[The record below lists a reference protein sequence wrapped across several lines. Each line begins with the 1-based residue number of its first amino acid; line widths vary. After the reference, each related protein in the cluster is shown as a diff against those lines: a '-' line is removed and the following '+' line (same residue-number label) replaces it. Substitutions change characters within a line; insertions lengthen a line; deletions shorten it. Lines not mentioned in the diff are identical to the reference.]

1 MLIYTFLV
9 IYSCKKNNLKMI
21 HPLTIVSH
29 ILDIFISVMVMFQ
42 LSIEKRKIDDDQFN
56 IELYMKFVFNNIQL
70 VLISLVYTRKVYLLL
85 LWISIIMLIFEQSI
99 YLQIKIEHGAIDK
112 SDENLI
118 RKLKFKIFMITCL
131 WLVSLTF
138 IQSCIVHFKYEMT
151 KVCFE
156 S

>member
-1 MLIYTFLV
+1 
-9 IYSCKKNNLKMI
+9 MI

-42 LSIEKRKIDDDQFN
+42 LSIEKRQIDDDQFN
-56 IELYMKFVFNNIQL
+56 IELYMKFVFTNIQL
-70 VLISLVYTRKVYLLL
+70 VLISLVYTRKVYVLL

-99 YLQIKIEHGAIDK
+99 YLQIKIEHGAIDT
-112 SDENLI
+112 SDENKI
-118 RKLKFKIFMITCL
+118 RMLKIKVFLITCL

-156 S
+156 K